1 MTDLAPPN
9 PPPVPPPDGPV
20 PAAAAA
26 PVPARPGRPPSVF
39 FALCSLM
46 IRTQV
51 TRTRVLSLGSLSA
64 LGVVV
69 GWALGSA
76 SVRNHLRAGTDFVN
90 LYGLSLLIPVATLVF
105 ASSMFGDPTD
115 DGTLVYLW
123 LRPVARW
130 KLVAATALTSFSVT
144 WPLVVPPLVLSAAL
158 TQGGSTL
165 IVGTFI
171 SATVLVL
178 AYVGVF
184 IALGLRVKRPLV
196 WGLLYIFIWEGFIAR
211 GSANAA
217 KIAVRAY
224 GSSILRD
231 YTGTNLI
238 LGDID
243 FVWAVTVPLAMG
255 ALGLVYATRRLRR
268 QDVA

>member
-1 MTDLAPPN
+1 MTDLAPTPAD
-9 PPPVPPPDGPV
+9 PTAPD
-20 PAAAAA
+20 PAPA
-26 PVPARPGRPPSVF
+26 PTARLRRPPSVF

-76 SVRNHLRAGTDFVN
+76 RVRDHLRSGTDFVN

-123 LRPVARW
+123 LRPIARW
-130 KLVAATALTSFSVT
+130 KLTAATALTSFAVT
-144 WPLVVPPLVLSAAL
+144 WPLVVPPLVLASAL
-158 TQGGSTL
+158 TKGGQTL
-165 IVGTFI
+165 VVGTFV
-171 SATVLVL
+171 SATVMVL

-184 IALGLRVKRPLV
+184 VALGLRVKRPLV
-196 WGLLYIFIWEGFIAR
+196 WGLLYVFIWEGFIAR

-217 KIAVRAY
+217 KVAVRAY

-243 FVWAVTVPLAMG
+243 FVWAIAVPLLMG
-255 ALGLVYATRRLRR
+255 LIGLVYATRRLRR